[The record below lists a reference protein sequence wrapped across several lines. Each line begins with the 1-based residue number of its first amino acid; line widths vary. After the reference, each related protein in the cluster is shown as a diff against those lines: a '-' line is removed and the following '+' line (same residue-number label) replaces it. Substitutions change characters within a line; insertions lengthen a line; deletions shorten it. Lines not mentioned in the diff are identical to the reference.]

1 MDCRGSSPRAAC
13 FTKHDSMV
21 YFDITKSGTARH
33 RSGLTRVS
41 TRLREEWSDGTTP
54 VTWGRWNREMKPD
67 DWFFSPEVFS
77 TEDRPGWSEWLAGV
91 RCRRA
96 AIYHDAIPLKHP
108 HITWPHSV
116 ARHALYM
123 KQLARFDHVFAVSEA
138 SRMELLGFWQWQG
151 VKPEGTVTTL
161 ALGADG
167 LRLPRPSARIDPPTL
182 SLLVVGILEPR
193 KNQMLALR
201 VAERLWED
209 GLPVALHV
217 VGRVNP
223 HFGAPT
229 LRRIKDL
236 QKSAPGRVIFHE
248 AADDRKLAKLYS
260 RSRLTLFPTLAE
272 GCGLPLLE
280 SLWFGVPCICS
291 DLPVLRENL
300 LQGGCVSLPVED
312 VEAWVEAS
320 KRLLTDDVGWLRL
333 ADDAL
338 RRVLPTWAQAVA
350 AIRERCARAEP

>member
-1 MDCRGSSPRAAC
+1 
-13 FTKHDSMV
+13 MV
-21 YFDITKSGTARH
+21 YFDITKSGSARH

-41 TRLREEWSDGTTP
+41 NRLREEWSGDMTP
-54 VTWGRWNREMKPD
+54 VSWGRWNREMRPE
-67 DWFFSPEVFS
+67 DWYFTPEVFS
-77 TEDRPGWSEWLAGV
+77 AEDRPGWSEWLAGV

-96 AIYHDAIPLKHP
+96 AIYHDAIPLKFP

-123 KQLARFDHVFAVSEA
+123 KQLARFDHVFAVSET
-138 SRMELLGFWQWQG
+138 SRKELHDFWRWQG
-151 VKPEGTVTTL
+151 VRPEGSVTVL

-167 LRLPRPSARIDPPTL
+167 LRCPRPAVKIDPPAP

-201 VAERLWED
+201 LVERLWEE
-209 GLPVALHV
+209 GLRVTLNV

-223 HFGAPT
+223 HFGSQT
-229 LRRIKDL
+229 LKRIKAL
-236 QKSAPGRVIFHE
+236 QRSAPGLVTFHE
-248 AADDRKLAKLYS
+248 AVDDRRLSKLYS
-260 RSRLTLFPTLAE
+260 QSRLTLFPTLAE

-291 DLPVLRENL
+291 DLQVLRENS

-312 VEAWVEAS
+312 LEAWVQAS
-320 KRLLTDDVGWLRL
+320 KRLLTDDAGWLRL
-333 ADDAL
+333 ADEAL
-338 RRVLPTWAQAVA
+338 RRTLPTWAQAA
-350 AIRERCARAEP
+350 REIRERCGQGLRATGT